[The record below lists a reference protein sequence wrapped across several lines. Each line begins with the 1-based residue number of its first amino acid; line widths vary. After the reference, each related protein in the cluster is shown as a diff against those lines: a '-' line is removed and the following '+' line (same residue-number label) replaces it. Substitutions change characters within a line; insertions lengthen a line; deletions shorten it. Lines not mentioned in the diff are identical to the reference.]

1 MNNDKDTASEWFARE
16 YKGRHVPGVTRW
28 EHVVRDIASELL
40 AHHRER
46 NPEAALP
53 HRAADVLDMVRRLD
67 HGQGVSR
74 VYLCDVVM
82 AVLGLGCESGVRHHL
97 TRLQERGMVRT
108 TTDER
113 GRVYVHA
120 IRP

>member
-16 YKGRHVPGVTRW
+16 YKGRHIPGVTRW

-40 AHHRER
+40 AHHRKR
-46 NPEAALP
+46 DPEGVLP
-53 HRAADVLDMVRRLD
+53 PRVAEVLDIVRRLD
-67 HGQGVSR
+67 RGQGVSR
-74 VYLCDVVM
+74 VDLCNVVM
-82 AVLGLGCESGVRHHL
+82 AALNLGCESGVRHHL